1 MYSPTYSTLA
11 SHYLNYATTLRNTL
25 LTATYTYPTA
35 QAERIFEV
43 LLMGIRLCVQ
53 QMGTPAQIN
62 ELVDRRMDEMVVEE
76 RAYVSWPFEEY
87 KAYGEYVE
95 VEAEPDAGQRNDF
108 EEGEEE
114 DDIPD
119 HLASPSARSR
129 DSSFV
134 SASSEFTDSNPSP
147 AISDRSRRALSQL
160 HPPHPTRGLYRSTHR
175 LPPFSAHSLPSQTST
190 PSIYPPSTSSSP
202 SPWSSLLTSL
212 HETLSGY
219 VAMYASGPRYSDYAP
234 TVTLLEE
241 AIELARERP
250 GDVHPDDVWSEVER
264 KMVEVRKGREEVG
277 QGDQE
282 EDGGEES
289 MVEREGEGER
299 RVPRLNA
306 PMYVAYHRQGAPPEW
321 RH

>member
-1 MYSPTYSTLA
+1 
-11 SHYLNYATTLRNTL
+11 
-25 LTATYTYPTA
+25 
-35 QAERIFEV
+35 
-43 LLMGIRLCVQ
+43 
-53 QMGTPAQIN
+53 
-62 ELVDRRMDEMVVEE
+62 
-76 RAYVSWPFEEY
+76 
-87 KAYGEYVE
+87 
-95 VEAEPDAGQRNDF
+95 
-108 EEGEEE
+108 
-114 DDIPD
+114 
-119 HLASPSARSR
+119 
-129 DSSFV
+129 
-134 SASSEFTDSNPSP
+134 
-147 AISDRSRRALSQL
+147 
-160 HPPHPTRGLYRSTHR
+160 
-175 LPPFSAHSLPSQTST
+175 
-190 PSIYPPSTSSSP
+190 
-202 SPWSSLLTSL
+202 
-212 HETLSGY
+212 
-219 VAMYASGPRYSDYAP
+219 MYASGPRYSDYAP